1 MIMPLKKDVRHRMEQ
16 AVEIMKRDFA
26 GLRTGRAHAGLL
38 EPIQVEAYGQMVP
51 IAQIGTVGTPEPR
64 LLTVNVWDKTI
75 KSAEKA
81 IRESGLGLNPMADA
95 GDPHSVPPLTE
106 QRRQELTKVAAK
118 YAETTR
124 ISIRNVRRDGN
135 DGLKKMEK
143 DGLISQDELHSYTS
157 DIQKIT
163 DEMIKSLDGLLEHK
177 QKRLCRSRVFGVS
190 CVLKDRF
197 CVARSDCHGWERP
210 LGAETRVAAGRRA

>member
-1 MIMPLKKDVRHRMEQ
+1 MLKS
-16 AVEIMKRDFA
+16 
-26 GLRTGRAHAGLL
+26 T
-38 EPIQVEAYGQMVP
+38 
-51 IAQIGTVGTPEPR
+51 
-64 LLTVNVWDKTI
+64 
-75 KSAEKA
+75 EKA
-81 IRESGLGLNPMADA
+81 IRESGLGLNPMAD
-95 GDPHSVPPLTE
+95 GQVIRIPVPPLTE

-143 DGLISQDELHSYTS
+143 DGLISQDELHSYAS

-177 QKRLCRSRVFGVS
+177 QKRLCRSRVFSFFV
-190 CVLKDRF
+190 CI
-197 CVARSDCHGWERP
+197 ER
-210 LGAETRVAAGRRA
+210 